1 MTKVMHMGCKGL
13 LWILLCWGGSV
24 AAQDSTGVPTADSS
38 EIIHLINADELMG
51 IQPGGKDSAQL
62 QKLTGHV
69 KLIQGQTIFSCD
81 SALQNLTNNTIDAY
95 GHIHINQADTINTF
109 SDYLHYEGDTKIAT
123 LRNNVRMTD
132 GTMVLTTN
140 TLVYDMNTH
149 IGSYLDGGR
158 LVNQST
164 VLTSERGYYY
174 ADTKDVYFK
183 SAVQL
188 QDPEYTLAT
197 DTLLY
202 NTNSRIA
209 TFVAPTT
216 INTGKSIIHTQC
228 GYYNTIEN
236 YAHLCDRSTIID
248 SAQWITADSMNYT
261 KTTGIGEAFGNV
273 NWTDTARKMTILAG
287 YAVSHQNENTILAT
301 RQPLLI
307 IAREKD
313 TLYMAS
319 DTLYSAPLPPSATP
333 GDSTVQAATIAS
345 EDDSSATLPA
355 DTLAGAG
362 SDTTSRRYVIAYHH
376 VRLFSDSL
384 QGASDSLYYSDR
396 DSAFHFYTSPVLWT
410 GQTQLTGDTIVLFT
424 RNQQA
429 DRILLDQHAMII
441 NQIAPTTYNQIK
453 GTQITGYFKTGNE
466 LDWMSVR
473 GNAESMYYAQDDSG
487 ALVGGNHAT
496 SANIHLYFQEG
507 KLDKVVFLKDVDGDF
522 MQPTKV
528 PEENRQLRGFRW
540 EDDRRPRSEAE
551 LMQ

>member
-1 MTKVMHMGCKGL
+1 M
-13 LWILLCWGGSV
+13 LWVLLCWAGSV
-24 AAQDSTGVPTADSS
+24 AAQDTTSVPSTDSTK
-38 EIIHLINADELMG
+38 IIHLINADELMG

-69 KLIQGQTIFSCD
+69 RLIQGQTVFSCD
-81 SALQNLTNNTIDAY
+81 SALQDLTHNTIDAY

-123 LRNNVRMTD
+123 LRRNVRMTD
-132 GTMVLTTN
+132 GTMVLTTDV
-140 TLVYDMNTH
+140 LVYDMNTH
-149 IGSYLDGGR
+149 IGSYLDGGK

-183 SAVQL
+183 SQVQL
-188 QDPEYTLAT
+188 HDPEYTLAT

-209 TFVAPTT
+209 NFVAPTT
-216 INTGKSIIHTQC
+216 INTGNSIIHTRC

-248 SAQWITADSMNYT
+248 SAQWITADSMNYS
-261 KTTGIGEAFGNV
+261 KTTGIGEAYGNV

-287 YAVSHQNENTILAT
+287 YAISHQQENTILAT

-307 IAREKD
+307 IARQKD
-313 TLYMAS
+313 TLYLAS
-319 DTLYSAPLPPSATP
+319 DTLYSAPLPPAVRP
-333 GDSTVQAATIAS
+333 ADSTAHTPPDLTAS
-345 EDDSSATLPA
+345 DSSVLPRPIDSLASTSTDDTAT
-355 DTLAGAG
+355 
-362 SDTTSRRYVIAYHH
+362 RRYVIAYHQ

-384 QGASDSLYYSDR
+384 QGASDSLFYSDR

-410 GQTQLTGDTIVLFT
+410 GSTQLTGDTIVLFT
-424 RNQQA
+424 HDQQA

-466 LDWMSVR
+466 LEWMSVR
-473 GNAESMYYAQDDSG
+473 GNAESMYYAQDDAG

-496 SANIHLYFQEG
+496 SANIHLYFREG

-522 MQPTKV
+522 MQPTKI
-528 PEENRQLRGFRW
+528 PEENQQLRGFRW
-540 EDDRRPRSEAE
+540 EDDRRPKSEAE